1 MSPTDPRPSSPAA
14 WIIYPAVM
22 TGAYALFAILR
33 AAGAPLVAA
42 TYLPIVLTAVIIAAC
57 EWRWPYRAAWV
68 PRRDEVQLDIT
79 FLAVVQLMLPPLV
92 SLLFLMAIVQPA
104 RALQLPVQAWWPH
117 AWPVWAQVVLMI
129 LAVDFLRYWL
139 HRAAHETD
147 IALTPRRK
155 VDADVL
161 KAVLQAVRENR
172 SIEVYYQSMG
182 SRRTDPIWRRM
193 TPHAFGYDGFRWHV
207 RAYCHIDEKYKDFL
221 LPRILGV
228 RHMAAPGPGGD
239 QDALWKKTFDIE
251 IGPHPGLTPSQRAV
265 VAKDY
270 GMTNERAVLS
280 VRYAMLFYVLK
291 RLGLLGDASQQNPR
305 TQHIVALN
313 AHETERALR
322 RADFEF
328 GEVEQTPKKV
338 GDT

>member
-1 MSPTDPRPSSPAA
+1 MSEAA
-14 WIIYPAVM
+14 A
-22 TGAYALFAILR
+22 ALKWGVERRLEFIEFRLFWEGGVNR
-33 AAGAPLVAA
+33 SD
-42 TYLPIVLTAVIIAAC
+42 IIAMFDVSVPQASKDLTLYQ
-57 EWRWPYRAAWV
+57 ERAPQNAV
-68 PRRDEVQLDIT
+68 YDKSAKRYVASSQFTPI
-79 FLAVVQLMLPPLV
+79 FLKPDPDGYLSRLRSLAEGLADLGDSWIATPP
-92 SLLFLMAIVQPA
+92 
-104 RALQLPVQAWWPH
+104 
-117 AWPVWAQVVLMI
+117 
-129 LAVDFLRYWL
+129 
-139 HRAAHETD
+139 ETD

-161 KAVLQAVRENR
+161 KPVLQAVRENR

-182 SRRTDPIWRRM
+182 SRRTDPTWRRM

-221 LPRILGV
+221 LPRILDV
-228 RHMAAPGPGGD
+228 RHMDVPGPGGD

-251 IGPHPGLTPSQRAV
+251 IGPHPKLTPSQRAV

-291 RLGLLGDASQQNPR
+291 RLGLLSDASQQNPR

-338 GDT
+338 GDA

>member
-1 MSPTDPRPSSPAA
+1 MSEA
-14 WIIYPAVM
+14 
-22 TGAYALFAILR
+22 
-33 AAGAPLVAA
+33 AA
-42 TYLPIVLTAVIIAAC
+42 TLKWGVERRLEFIEFRLFWEGGVNRSDIIAMFDVSVPQASKDLTLYQ
-57 EWRWPYRAAWV
+57 ERAPQNAV
-68 PRRDEVQLDIT
+68 YDKSAKRYVASSQFSPI
-79 FLAVVQLMLPPLV
+79 FLKPDPDGYLSRLRSLAEGLADLGDSWIATPP
-92 SLLFLMAIVQPA
+92 
-104 RALQLPVQAWWPH
+104 
-117 AWPVWAQVVLMI
+117 
-129 LAVDFLRYWL
+129 
-139 HRAAHETD
+139 ETD

-161 KAVLQAVRENR
+161 KPVLQAVRENR

-182 SRRTDPIWRRM
+182 SRRTDPTWRRM

-221 LPRILGV
+221 LPRILDV
-228 RHMAAPGPGGD
+228 RHMDVPGPGGD

-251 IGPHPGLTPSQRAV
+251 IGPHPKLTPSQRAV

-291 RLGLLGDASQQNPR
+291 RLGLLSDASQQNPR

-338 GDT
+338 GDA